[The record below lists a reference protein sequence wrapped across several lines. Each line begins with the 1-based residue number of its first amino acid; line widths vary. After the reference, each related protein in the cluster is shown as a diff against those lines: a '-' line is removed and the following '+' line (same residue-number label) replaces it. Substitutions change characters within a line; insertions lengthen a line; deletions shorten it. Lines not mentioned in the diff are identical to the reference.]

1 VGKHLNSILLIL
13 PCLAAQ
19 TVVDEERPAETPD
32 GVRTA
37 FTLAQVPVA
46 VSIKLYRNGVRLTQ
60 GGDYHVSGAQLVF
73 EACCIPQM
81 ADILRVDYRAAPPPP
96 SPVLISIDSGGPG
109 DQFFSPVSTCTT
121 GGTCAYAAVNMGPP
135 PLGTARYG
143 FSMIPFVYRIPVP
156 VGTCDLALDFVE
168 PNKTAAGQR
177 VFTVQGNDQSVADVD
192 IFARVGLLQPLTVTI
207 PAIATPA
214 GQLLITF
221 TPKPGT
227 WNAIVNAIRAT
238 CHPSQ

>member
-1 VGKHLNSILLIL
+1 MKKAALLLIL
-13 PCLAAQ
+13 AAHLRGQ
-19 TVVDEERPAETPD
+19 VVDEERPAETPD

-37 FTLAQVPVA
+37 FTLSQRPDPVS
-46 VSIKLYRNGVRLTQ
+46 VKVWRNGLLSYQ
-60 GGDYHVSGAQLVF
+60 GTDYDVAPPGIVF
-73 EACCIPQM
+73 RACCLPKVF
-81 ADILRVDYRAAPPPP
+81 DGKPDELRVYYRVLPVPQ
-96 SPVLISIDSGGPG
+96 PVLISIDSGGPG

-143 FSMIPFVYRIPVP
+143 YSMIPFVYRIPVP

-177 VFTVQGNDQSVADVD
+177 IFTVQANDQTVTDLD
-192 IFARVGLLQPLTVTI
+192 IFARVGLLRPLTITL
-207 PAIATPA
+207 PAIATPT
-214 GQLLITF
+214 GELLITF

-238 CHPSQ
+238 CTV